1 MGQTIVHTGKF
12 YFPNVNSKFTNELLR
27 ITNDLLR
34 SDMKKNYGWEEGL
47 NWLSCTVRVHQ
58 DQSMQV
64 PLFIIEKIY
73 FYKNID
79 TVD

>member
-1 MGQTIVHTGKF
+1 MGQTIVHTGKI

-34 SDMKKNYGWEEGL
+34 SDMKKNYEWEEGL

-73 FYKNID
+73 LYKNID